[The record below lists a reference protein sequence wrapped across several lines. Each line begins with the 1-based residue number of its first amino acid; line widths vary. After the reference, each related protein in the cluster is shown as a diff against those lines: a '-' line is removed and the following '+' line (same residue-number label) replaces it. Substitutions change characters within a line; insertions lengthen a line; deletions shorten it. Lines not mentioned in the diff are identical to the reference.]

1 MSKSALTA
9 PPPKEI
15 SSLDFHQQKRSSQAD
30 TSSMDGMH
38 TVYCHTHGTITSSN
52 ARVGQAAQNP
62 ASKGLL
68 SKGACCAYRLRMDWC
83 DTSAV
88 LLIPTGLDS

>member
-1 MSKSALTA
+1 
-9 PPPKEI
+9 
-15 SSLDFHQQKRSSQAD
+15 
-30 TSSMDGMH
+30 MDGMH

-68 SKGACCAYRLRMDWC
+68 SKGVRAGVAAENLEVGRTQQSRARVTVVQSLLR
-83 DTSAV
+83 V
-88 LLIPTGLDS
+88 LRRARHVICERNPFV

>member
-1 MSKSALTA
+1 
-9 PPPKEI
+9 
-15 SSLDFHQQKRSSQAD
+15 
-30 TSSMDGMH
+30 MDGMH

-68 SKGACCAYRLRMDWC
+68 SKGDDADVKAHFRAGAAPGKVEARRASRAVSALLLSIHRYECLRG
-83 DTSAV
+83 
-88 LLIPTGLDS
+88 LIVSQ

>member
-1 MSKSALTA
+1 
-9 PPPKEI
+9 
-15 SSLDFHQQKRSSQAD
+15 
-30 TSSMDGMH
+30 MDGMH

-68 SKGACCAYRLRMDWC
+68 SKGVNLRQEVQNQKSKNA
-83 DTSAV
+83 TANE
-88 LLIPTGLDS
+88 GLT